1 MTYVL
6 WASLGFTVSLLASW
20 AGARVALAPLVEQAP
35 TTWVDRARLAFPARA
50 ASRFALIFLPTL
62 AAVSASFLEPGQGA
76 GTWLASAAAAVPALV
91 AATVVRLHVERVIR
105 RRRVGLGEMLRGWL
119 SYWMVAVPHL
129 VVALVCVAFVGDE
142 PTGRAWLIVAT
153 AALATAAA
161 CAGSGV
167 MLARW
172 LGLARPASDRLAR
185 AVAVAS
191 ESTGVRPR
199 AIYEIDLRMANA
211 FALPAMRL
219 LLFTG
224 DAVRALD
231 DAQIAAISR
240 HELGHVS
247 EPLRVVAARV
257 LNAVLLITALVAA
270 RPLSGALTPE
280 PGLARLGIAIVVLLG
295 AVLFAVLVGR
305 PLSRRMEERADAVAH
320 GRDAHDARGGH
331 DAQGPEYARAL
342 EAIYAH
348 NLVPAVLSTR
358 GTHPHLYDRMVSA
371 GFPPPWPRPAP
382 PSRGRLRAALAVSLG
397 IATLALAT
405 AFVVGGTF
413 PIGLA
418 VLGLAL

>member
-6 WASLGFTVSLLASW
+6 WATLAFAVSLLASW
-20 AGARVALAPLVEQAP
+20 AGARVALAPLLQQAP
-35 TTWVDRARLAFPARA
+35 STWVDRARLAFPARA

-62 AAVSASFLEPGQGA
+62 AAVSVSFLDPGQGA
-76 GTWLASAAAAVPALV
+76 GTWLASMSAAVPAFV

-105 RRRVGLGEMLRGWL
+105 RRQVGLGELLRGWL
-119 SYWMVAVPHL
+119 GYWLVVFPHL
-129 VVALVCVAFVGDE
+129 VVALICVALVGDE
-142 PTGRAWLIVAT
+142 PTGRAWLVVAA

-161 CAGSGV
+161 CAGCGV
-167 MLARW
+167 MLARL

-199 AIYEIDLRMANA
+199 AVYEIDLRMANA

-257 LNAVLLITALVAA
+257 LNAVLLIGALVAA
-270 RPLSGALTPE
+270 RRS
-280 PGLARLGIAIVVLLG
+280 LAWRGSA
-295 AVLFAVLVGR
+295 
-305 PLSRRMEERADAVAH
+305 SRSWSSSSPSSLRCSW
-320 GRDAHDARGGH
+320 DARSPV
-331 DAQGPEYARAL
+331 AWKSAPTPSPTVTRRTTA
-342 EAIYAH
+342 
-348 NLVPAVLSTR
+348 STR
-358 GTHPHLYDRMVSA
+358 A
-371 GFPPPWPRPAP
+371 
-382 PSRGRLRAALAVSLG
+382 PSRPSTRRTWCL
-397 IATLALAT
+397 
-405 AFVVGGTF
+405 
-413 PIGLA
+413 P
-418 VLGLAL
+418 